1 MKQIHHAALVGL
13 GALGI
18 MYGKQLIDHF
28 GPEALTV
35 MADTK
40 RILRYQNDGV
50 FANGEPCPFR
60 YCSWEEASGPADV
73 VFFATKYTTFAHAIR
88 QASAVIGPDTILVS
102 LLNGIVS
109 ENDLALRY
117 GDRNL
122 LYCTVQG
129 MDATK
134 AGNGVSYQNL
144 GYVAIGEKDGS
155 RSENLLAVQ
164 RFLMS
169 AGLDCRIPEDILH
182 HQWSKMMLNTG
193 INQVTA
199 VYQNTYG
206 EVMSSPEL
214 TALTASAMKEVQAV
228 ARPEGVFLTDT
239 EIDGWLDLIRSLA
252 PENTTSMCQ
261 DIRNHRK
268 TEVDLFGGTTIRLGK
283 KHQIPT
289 PVNDDLVRK
298 IHEIEASW

>member
-1 MKQIHHAALVGL
+1 MKQIRHAALVGL

-40 RILRYQNDGV
+40 RIRRYQNNGV
-50 FANGEPCPFR
+50 FANGEPCLFR
-60 YCSWEEASGPADV
+60 YCSWEEASEPADV
-73 VFFATKYTTFAHAIR
+73 VFFATKYTTFAQAIR
-88 QASAVIGPDTILVS
+88 QASAIISPDTILIS

-109 ENDLALRY
+109 ENDLALQY
-117 GDRNL
+117 GDKNL

-134 AGNGVSYQNL
+134 TGNGVSYQNL

-155 RSENLLAVQ
+155 HSENLLAVQ
-164 RFLMS
+164 RFLTS

-199 VYQNTYG
+199 VYQYTYG
-206 EVMSSPEL
+206 EVMSNPEL
-214 TALTASAMKEVQAV
+214 TALTTSAMKEVQAV
-228 ARPEGVFLTDT
+228 ARPEGVFLADA
-239 EIDGWLDLIRSLA
+239 EIDSWLDLIRGLA